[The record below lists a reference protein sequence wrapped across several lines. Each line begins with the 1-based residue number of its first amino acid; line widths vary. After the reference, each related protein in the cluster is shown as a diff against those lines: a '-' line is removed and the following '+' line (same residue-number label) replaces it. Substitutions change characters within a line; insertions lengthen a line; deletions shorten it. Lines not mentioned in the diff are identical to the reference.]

1 MNSGP
6 NLEVDAILFDLDG
19 TLVDESSSYR
29 EAIRMTAEFLL
40 GEPITREDVS
50 AIKQLPGFNNDWD
63 ATWGLVGARLRGEM
77 VRPTPEDRLSEA
89 FFRLQNVFQTY
100 YLGDRLWHEIS
111 GQEPPFPWDEPL
123 ISRETP
129 LVHPGTLQ
137 RLSIFALGIATSR
150 PRAEALMATRQ
161 HGFDRY
167 IGDALIVAAH
177 DAPFDKPHPAP
188 LQELARRLMCERPA
202 YVGDSIDDALA
213 AFAAGMPFIHVG
225 TEDFGDPG
233 VNRKVHRRVRCV
245 DEIVDI
251 CMPAAPAGRGMHG

>member
-1 MNSGP
+1 
-6 NLEVDAILFDLDG
+6 
-19 TLVDESSSYR
+19 
-29 EAIRMTAEFLL
+29 MTAEFLL
-40 GEPITREDVS
+40 EEPIAPEDVS
-50 AIKQLPGFNNDWD
+50 AVKQLPGFNNDWD
-63 ATWGLVGARLRGEM
+63 ATWGLVGARLHGEM
-77 VRPTPEDRLSEA
+77 VGPTPEDRLSEA
-89 FFRLQNVFQTY
+89 FLQLQNVFQTY

-111 GQEPPFPWDEPL
+111 GQEPPFRWDEPL

-129 LVHPGTLQ
+129 LVHPETLEK
-137 RLSIFALGIATSR
+137 LSIFALGIATSR
-150 PRAEALMATRQ
+150 PRSEALMATRQ

-188 LQELARRLMCERPA
+188 LHELARRLACKRPV

-225 TEDFGDPG
+225 PEEFGHRDA
-233 VNRKVHRRVRCV
+233 NRKVLRRVRCV

-251 CMPAAPAGRGMHG
+251 CLPGSQAGRGMHG